1 LSILLSKD
9 LWGLCRVIETILCV
23 DIGGENNLFKCSPV
37 GLFNNGNYLFIRIF
51 RDNPI
56 DNFLK
61 LKREV
66 YLLICRDPLIFLK
79 ILVEKNLL
87 DKKDL
92 DELISICFFS
102 LAQINSMSFFDDYTI
117 YIVDPLKDLE
127 THHMRPELV
136 PRICRAEGILIE
148 LMIHFTRL
156 ELYMRETGDEYL
168 KRIYLIRSL
177 INNLERLGRENREI
191 RDFLEILKRDI
202 NIGLLRI

>member
-1 LSILLSKD
+1 MSILLSKD
-9 LWGLCRVIETILCV
+9 LWGFCRVIETILCV
-23 DIGGENNLFKCSPV
+23 DIGGRKNLFKCSPA

-56 DNFLK
+56 DVFLK
-61 LKREV
+61 LKREAYV
-66 YLLICRDPLIFLK
+66 FLCRDPLIFLK

-87 DKKDL
+87 DNEDL
-92 DELISICFFS
+92 KELVNKCFLT
-102 LAQINSMSFFDDYTI
+102 LAQINSMSVFDDYTI
-117 YIVDPLKDLE
+117 YAVDPLKDLE
-127 THHMRPELV
+127 THHIRPELV
-136 PRICRAEGILIE
+136 PRICRAEGFLIE

-168 KRIYLIRSL
+168 KRIHLIKSL

-202 NIGLLRI
+202 SIELLRI